1 MLYKHYT
8 GHISKQCRTKS
19 TPSNSTKW
27 RCWRLQLRQP
37 KCHN

>member
-19 TPSNSTKW
+19 TPSYPTQR
-27 RCWRLQLRQP
+27 RCWRLQRR
-37 KCHN
+37 